1 MRFLV
6 ENRLRM
12 VLLRTRGQNRNL
24 TWAHGRHQC
33 RRHPG
38 CALPAASMSVFRSC
52 AGVELLP
59 ALYECRLFSLMVAHV
74 VLRRSAAA
82 RERTLPGRF
91 GERAFPGFPWMPTW
105 LCGLVGLMSV
115 WEAISGVVCAP
126 APTALSVASQWR
138 SLAGH
143 ILRSEGKAGRRRG
156 ASRWQSACPPAS
168 FRTGH
173 VVFTASGFPVSLQ
186 SSGVWSVLAFRKSA
200 DFGACGPQEEGLN
213 ACREGEGRSL
223 TRIQVDRVDQA

>member
-1 MRFLV
+1 MGTWPEPMPAPSGVCIAGHKRISLSQ
-6 ENRLRM
+6 LCGG
-12 VLLRTRGQNRNL
+12 RTRAGTVRMPAVL
-24 TWAHGRHQC
+24 PDDGAWGVAAVC
-33 RRHPG
+33 RRPVKD
-38 CALPAASMSVFRSC
+38 PPRQ
-52 AGVELLP
+52 
-59 ALYECRLFSLMVAHV
+59 
-74 VLRRSAAA
+74 
-82 RERTLPGRF
+82 F
-91 GERAFPGFPWMPTW
+91 GERAFTGFPWMQAW
-105 LCGLVGLMSV
+105 LCGLVGQMSV
-115 WEAISGVVCAP
+115 WEAITGVVCAP
-126 APTALSVASQWR
+126 TPTALSVASQWR

-156 ASRWQSACPPAS
+156 ASRSQSACPPAS

-173 VVFTASGFPVSLQ
+173 AVFTASGFPVSLQ